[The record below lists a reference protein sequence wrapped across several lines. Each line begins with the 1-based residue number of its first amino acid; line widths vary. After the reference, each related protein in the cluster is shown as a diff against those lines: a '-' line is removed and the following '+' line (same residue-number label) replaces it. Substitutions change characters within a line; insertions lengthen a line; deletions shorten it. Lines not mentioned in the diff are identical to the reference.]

1 VSGVSTLA
9 PIGFVYLNGRVV
21 PAAGARVSVFDRGF
35 LYGDGLFET
44 MRSYRGALFG
54 LSEHLAR
61 LRASA
66 RWLGIPVPSIEWSRA
81 IERLLWRN
89 DLIDGDASVR
99 ITLTRGPG
107 RPGLLPPVA
116 VTPTVLIVAAAIG
129 PEVARAQRRGAR
141 VTLLPFARDG
151 ATAGH
156 KTLDYVPAILGRM
169 QAQRVDAFEA
179 LYVTPRGHVTEGT
192 TSNLFVVRHDEL
204 LTPPLAAAGG
214 VLPGVTRR
222 LVMDL
227 ARTLTLR
234 VRERRVPVREL
245 LAADEAFC
253 TSSVVE
259 IVPIVRVDH
268 QPVADGRCGAL
279 TRRLQHGYQA
289 RIDRAG

>member
-1 VSGVSTLA
+1 MSARA
-9 PIGFVYLNGRVV
+9 PVGFVYVNGHVV

-66 RWLGIPVPSIEWSRA
+66 RWLRIPVPSIDWSRA
-81 IERLLWRN
+81 IERLLRRN
-89 DLIDGDASVR
+89 DWLVGDAAVR

-107 RPGLLPPVA
+107 RPGLLPPAA
-116 VTPTVLIVAAAIG
+116 VTPTVLIVATMIG
-129 PEVARAQRRGAR
+129 LEVARAQRRGAR
-141 VTLLPFARDG
+141 VTLLPFARAG

-169 QAQRVDAFEA
+169 QAQRVNAFEA

-192 TSNLFVVRHDEL
+192 TSNLFVVRRGAL
-204 LTPPLAAAGG
+204 LTPPLDSTAG

-234 VRERRVPVREL
+234 VRECRVPVREL
-245 LAADEAFC
+245 LAAEEAFC

-259 IVPIVRVDH
+259 IVPIVRVDNR
-268 QPVADGRCGAL
+268 PIADGRCGAL
-279 TRRLQHGYQA
+279 TRQLQLGYRA
-289 RIDRAG
+289 RVGRAS